1 MPTVTVT
8 TELTDSQA
16 MALAQFVKRLTWSEM
31 WACAVDDDETWV
43 MKDASSHCRNHS
55 LTPVSVLA
63 DYGGLYVVLMY
74 YIRTT

>member
-31 WACAVDDDETWV
+31 RDCAVDDDETWV
-43 MKDASSHCRNHS
+43 MKDA
-55 LTPVSVLA
+55 
-63 DYGGLYVVLMY
+63 
-74 YIRTT
+74 I

>member
-31 WACAVDDDETWV
+31 RACAVDEDETWV
-43 MKDASSHCRNHS
+43 MKDAIQALQKS
-55 LTPVSVLA
+55 LA
-63 DYGGLYVVLMY
+63 DVGFSP
-74 YIRTT
+74 R

>member
-31 WACAVDDDETWV
+31 RACAVDDDETWV
-43 MKDASSHCRNHS
+43 MKDAIQALQKS
-55 LTPVSVLA
+55 LTDAGFSP
-63 DYGGLYVVLMY
+63 
-74 YIRTT
+74 R

>member
-31 WACAVDDDETWV
+31 RACAVDDDETWV
-43 MKDASSHCRNHS
+43 MKDAIQSLQKS
-55 LTPVSVLA
+55 LTDVGFSP
-63 DYGGLYVVLMY
+63 
-74 YIRTT
+74 R

>member
-31 WACAVDDDETWV
+31 RACAVDDDETWV
-43 MKDASSHCRNHS
+43 MKDAIQS
-55 LTPVSVLA
+55 LQKSLA
-63 DYGGLYVVLMY
+63 DVGFSP
-74 YIRTT
+74 R

>member
-31 WACAVDDDETWV
+31 RACAVDDDETWV
-43 MKDASSHCRNHS
+43 MKDAIQSLQKS
-55 LTPVSVLA
+55 LTDAVFSP
-63 DYGGLYVVLMY
+63 
-74 YIRTT
+74 R

>member
-31 WACAVDDDETWV
+31 RDCAVDDDETWV
-43 MKDASSHCRNHS
+43 MKDAIQALQKS
-55 LTPVSVLA
+55 LA
-63 DYGGLYVVLMY
+63 DAGFSP
-74 YIRTT
+74 R